1 MQEDYKKKIYNNYH
15 SYHTKQLYGSITID
29 SIRKQSA
36 AWKYYFSEF
45 LPDNKDA
52 IILDA
57 GCGYGGFVF
66 WLQELGYK
74 DSTGVDLS
82 QELISI
88 GKSVGIKNILRRDIF
103 EQLKENENKYDLIIC
118 RDVLEHLTKD
128 QVFEIF
134 GLFFNSLK
142 LSGKLILQV
151 PNGFSPNYSKIFYG
165 DVTHETL
172 FSEAILNQ
180 ISLATGFKNL
190 SIKEVTPVPKG
201 IISLGRYFMWT
212 IIKNYYR
219 LIQLIETGSSRGFYS
234 QNIIASMR
242 K

>member
-1 MQEDYKKKIYNNYH
+1 MQKDYKKMIYDNYH

-29 SIRKQSA
+29 SIRKQFP
-36 AWKYYFSEF
+36 AWKYYFYEF
-45 LPDNKDA
+45 LPDNKSA

-66 WLQELGYK
+66 WLQELDYK
-74 DSTGVDLS
+74 DTAGIDLS
-82 QELISI
+82 KELITI
-88 GKSVGIKNILRRDIF
+88 GKSIGIKNIIQRDIF
-103 EQLKENENKYDLIIC
+103 EQLKQNENKYDVIIC

-134 GLFFNSLK
+134 GLFFHALK
-142 LSGKLILQV
+142 PTGKLILQV
-151 PNGFSPNYSKIFYG
+151 PNGFSLNHSKIFYS

-180 ISLATGFKNL
+180 IALATGFNNL
-190 SIKEVTPVPKG
+190 VIKEVTPAPKG
-201 IISLGRYFMWT
+201 INSFGRYYLWK
-212 IIKNYYR
+212 IIRFLYK
-219 LIQLIETGSSRGFYS
+219 LLQLIETGSSNGLYS
-234 QNIIASMR
+234 QNIIACLS